1 MDLGRIIKS
10 GSAGKDRILLE
21 KGIVISIRE
30 LAKQTHPD
38 QTTYDLLAFIALSLK
53 EIEETIDI
61 SVSAWEKRG
70 YWVKADR
77 YRMEWNWS
85 ARTGDD
91 LKQSLLT
98 EDWGRIAN
106 IIALI
111 TQKLSKVNVSAK
123 HRIGSPWLGSW
134 EKLIRPNQ
142 SH

>member
-1 MDLGRIIKS
+1 MPVRIEFYWKKELLFLY
-10 GSAGKDRILLE
+10 ANWQNKLIL
-21 KGIVISIRE
+21 
-30 LAKQTHPD
+30 D

-61 SVSAWEKRG
+61 SVAAWEKRG

-85 ARTGDD
+85 ARMGDD
-91 LKQSLLT
+91 LKQSLLN

-106 IIALI
+106 IIAQI

-123 HRIGSPWLGSW
+123 TSDRYTLDWLLGKINTPKS
-134 EKLIRPNQ
+134 KSLKHKQR
-142 SH
+142 